1 MKVFDSHR
9 ADYEPYGLT
18 CEIWETSLMSRFDR
32 HNEIEINFLLDGD
45 MKYFFQDRY
54 VTVPALRIAIF
65 WGLVPHKIVQY
76 SKTTTYFVC
85 TIPLSTF
92 LGWEL
97 PESYTSRILQGDIL
111 IDSIDDRFSIC
122 DRMMFENWHTDLR
135 TEEKKRMVLLEIQ
148 SRLLRMSSHEISISA
163 SAAHTI
169 DNSSGLI
176 ERMALYIAKNYNQP
190 IQLSDIGEAVNLH
203 PDYANQLF
211 KKAFGHTLNAH
222 LIAERITQAK
232 RLLLT
237 TTTPIVQIAY
247 DCGFN
252 SISCFNRAFKLY
264 NNCTPRD
271 YRTILRPKT

>member
-9 ADYEPYGLT
+9 ADYESYGLT

-32 HNEIEINFLLDGD
+32 HNEIELNFLLEGD
-45 MKYFFQDRY
+45 MTYFFQDRY
-54 VTVPALRIAIF
+54 VKVPSFKIVVF

-76 SKTTTYFVC
+76 SKPTPYFVC

-92 LGWEL
+92 LGWGL
-97 PESYTSRILQGDIL
+97 PDSFTSLILQGEIL
-111 IDSIDDRFSIC
+111 IDSMDDRFSIC
-122 DRMMFENWHTDLR
+122 DRMMFENWHKDLQ
-135 TEEKKRMVLLEIQ
+135 TEEKKRLVLLEMQ
-148 SRLLRMSSHEISISA
+148 SRLLRMSSHEINKSF
-163 SAAHTI
+163 SAADTFE
-169 DNSSGLI
+169 NNTGLI

-190 IQLSDIGEAVNLH
+190 IQLSDIGRAVNLH
-203 PDYANQLF
+203 PDYANELF
-211 KKAFGHTLNAH
+211 KKAFGHTLINH
-222 LIAERITQAK
+222 LMAERITQAE

-252 SISCFNRAFKLY
+252 SVSCFNRAFKLY

-271 YRTILRPKT
+271 YRNMLK